1 MSDLQAQLQA
11 VMQQNRALQQQV
23 ESMSQL
29 KKVGMIGSISNAVK
43 SAALGVE
50 LISAGVTESAAYGLY
65 KIQKT
70 ADLEVQ
76 EEDPSSSWAVEKTR
90 AIALA
95 RMSFK

>member
-1 MSDLQAQLQA
+1 MSDLQAQLQT
-11 VMQQNRALQQQV
+11 VMQQNQALQQQV

-50 LISAGVTESAAYGLY
+50 LISAGVTETAAYGLY
-65 KIQKT
+65 KIQST

-76 EEDPSSSWAVEKTR
+76 ELDPSTNWATEKAK

-95 RMSFK
+95 RMGFK